1 MVKDN
6 LNNNFLQSQ
15 EWREFQESV
24 GRKTFFVE
32 SEDSCPSASSA
43 DKSADRFSA
52 SLIEHDLP
60 IVGKYFYIPRGP
72 LAEISNDKFQI
83 SPPKADQPGAGNEI
97 QNSNDKIKN
106 GMQEIIE
113 LARKENVG
121 WVRIDP
127 ANEEI
132 LKNIKNSTDYK
143 IRKAPHDMQ
152 PKEIFVMDI
161 SKPEE
166 ELLSDMS
173 QKTRYNIRLAEKKG
187 VSVQTISN
195 DKFPMTNQVPMSNDK
210 NYCIEEFLRLTKEM
224 AERQG
229 IKAHPEEYYRKMIEI
244 LPAEML
250 KIYVAEYENKII
262 SANLMLFFNDTAIYL
277 HGASGNEHRNLMA
290 PHLLQ
295 WQAILDA
302 KNAGYT
308 FYDFGGVKSEITN
321 SKLQIPN
328 KIQNSKF
335 KIQNSSNWQGIT
347 KFKLGFSLNTK
358 PMEFPGSYDIIIDR
372 NRYFLYRILQKI
384 KSFL

>member
-83 SPPKADQPGAGNEI
+83 SLPKADQPGAGNKT
-97 QNSNDKIKN
+97 QSSNDKIKN
-106 GMQEIIE
+106 GMREIIE
-113 LARKENVG
+113 LAKKENAG
-121 WVRIDP
+121 WIRFDP
-127 ANEEI
+127 RNENVLDLIKE
-132 LKNIKNSTDYK
+132 NINYK
-143 IRKAPHDMQ
+143 IAKAPHDMQ
-152 PKEIFVMDI
+152 PKENFVIDI
-161 SKPEE
+161 SKNNE
-166 ELLSDMS
+166 ELLNEMS

-187 VSVQTISN
+187 VKIFAITNNQDTKSKQISN
-195 DKFPMTNQVPMSNDK
+195 SNEQISKKYVD
-210 NYCIEEFLRLTKEM
+210 EFLRLTKEM

-229 IKAHPEEYYRKMIEI
+229 IKAHPEEYYRKMIKT

-262 SANLMLFFNDTAIYL
+262 AANLMLFFNDTATYL
-277 HGASGNEHRNLMA
+277 HGASGNEYRNLMA

-308 FYDFGGVKSEITN
+308 FYDFGGVKIQDTRHKTQDTN
-321 SKLQIPN
+321 S
-328 KIQNSKF
+328 
-335 KIQNSSNWQGIT
+335 WQGIT
-347 KFKLGFSLNTK
+347 KFKLGFSPETK